1 LAFDDKMWVIGGK
14 TDSGE
19 KNDVWSSTNGISW
32 TTTTDKADFSARVGH
47 QSVVFD
53 EKMWVIGGF
62 ADSNKNDVWSS
73 TDGISWTTA
82 TDEAAFSGR
91 DDHQSVVFD
100 EKIWV
105 IGGDD
110 NLDRQNDI
118 WYSIIEYVSQ

>member
-1 LAFDDKMWVIGGK
+1 
-14 TDSGE
+14 
-19 KNDVWSSTNGISW
+19 
-32 TTTTDKADFSARVGH
+32 VGH